1 MPKINLG
8 KVVGDKGDSFTYE
21 DFTPEQLNGITPKIF
36 KGNVTTLNPD
46 QNATVDI
53 RNDGLN
59 NYIDFG
65 IPRGKNGSEIKNI
78 YAENVSMADGNTLES
93 TMTNIITPTFDDST
107 QAYETLTTANA
118 AAETTS
124 NKIKSGEN
132 IFTTLSNMKK
142 SFSAIVQ
149 GLKIL
154 GTNVGNIRGI
164 TSDLNSESDYIAA
177 SSKAV
182 SILNGNLNYSRFRI
196 DNSAITVEE
205 ETESVLPIKTVITN
219 ADSEN
224 YEVNEDGTI
233 TINKAGIYLAVAKVH
248 GSFRTGLLVIS
259 ESPWP
264 ACIIQVILAM
274 AVTIAYN
281 SRNVYL
287 VPFVLLARHSLS

>member
-53 RNDGLN
+53 RDDGLN

-107 QAYETLTTANA
+107 QAYETLTAANA

-182 SILNGNLNYSRFRI
+182 SILNGNLTKIAYEHYRVKILPGGSVVLTYEGSPLQQNHNYIIQLSTIYTSTFQYRRYLLRDNVIRII
-196 DNSAITVEE
+196 DNIAPANLTANFNVPELQIIDGVAQVHFEDDKSTHEYYVAVIVE
-205 ETESVLPIKTVITN
+205 
-219 ADSEN
+219 
-224 YEVNEDGTI
+224 
-233 TINKAGIYLAVAKVH
+233 YL
-248 GSFRTGLLVIS
+248 G
-259 ESPWP
+259 
-264 ACIIQVILAM
+264 
-274 AVTIAYN
+274 
-281 SRNVYL
+281 
-287 VPFVLLARHSLS
+287 

>member
-65 IPRGKNGSEIKNI
+65 IPRGKNGSEIKNV

-107 QAYETLTTANA
+107 QAYETLTAANA

-182 SILNGNLNYSRFRI
+182 SILNGNLPEFAIVDALAPSEADGNTYFNLP
-196 DNSAITVEE
+196 NSSWNANNTVC
-205 ETESVLPIKTVITN
+205 LKI
-219 ADSEN
+219 
-224 YEVNEDGTI
+224 
-233 TINKAGIYLAVAKVH
+233 
-248 GSFRTGLLVIS
+248 
-259 ESPWP
+259 
-264 ACIIQVILAM
+264 M
-274 AVTIAYN
+274 AYN
-281 SRNVYL
+281 EVTKSWYDNRLYALLINRLQFTAESAGQERYYL
-287 VPFVLLARHSLS
+287 NQPVKIFLMKFR

>member
-107 QAYETLTTANA
+107 QAYETLTAANA

-182 SILNGNLNYSRFRI
+182 SILNGNLPEFAIVDALAPSEADGNTYFNLP
-196 DNSAITVEE
+196 NSSWNANNTVC
-205 ETESVLPIKTVITN
+205 LKI
-219 ADSEN
+219 
-224 YEVNEDGTI
+224 
-233 TINKAGIYLAVAKVH
+233 
-248 GSFRTGLLVIS
+248 
-259 ESPWP
+259 
-264 ACIIQVILAM
+264 M
-274 AVTIAYN
+274 AYN
-281 SRNVYL
+281 EATKSWYDNRLYALLINRLQFTAESAGQERYYL
-287 VPFVLLARHSLS
+287 NQPVKIFLMKFR

>member
-36 KGNVTTLNPD
+36 KGNVTALNPD

-107 QAYETLTTANA
+107 QAYETLTAANA

-154 GTNVGNIRGI
+154 GTNIGNIRGI

-182 SILNGNLNYSRFRI
+182 SILNGNLNSVTKKQYFANIARDKYK
-196 DNSAITVEE
+196 DNLLFVSLSIENHDANKTRLILNPTENSPVTGTFLGIWQCYWFDNAHLFVKVEE
-205 ETESVLPIKTVITN
+205 FYPLCGRIWTNFYNTENWSGWKSIT
-219 ADSEN
+219 
-224 YEVNEDGTI
+224 
-233 TINKAGIYLAVAKVH
+233 
-248 GSFRTGLLVIS
+248 
-259 ESPWP
+259 PP
-264 ACIIQVILAM
+264 
-274 AVTIAYN
+274 
-281 SRNVYL
+281 
-287 VPFVLLARHSLS
+287 

>member
-182 SILNGNLNYSRFRI
+182 SILNGNLPELAIVDALAPSEADGNTYFNLP
-196 DNSAITVEE
+196 NSSWNANNTVC
-205 ETESVLPIKTVITN
+205 LKI
-219 ADSEN
+219 
-224 YEVNEDGTI
+224 
-233 TINKAGIYLAVAKVH
+233 
-248 GSFRTGLLVIS
+248 
-259 ESPWP
+259 
-264 ACIIQVILAM
+264 M
-274 AVTIAYN
+274 AYN
-281 SRNVYL
+281 EVTKSWYDNRLYALLINRLQFTAESAGQERYYL
-287 VPFVLLARHSLS
+287 NQPVKIFLMKFR

>member
-107 QAYETLTTANA
+107 QAYETLTAANA

-154 GTNVGNIRGI
+154 GTNIGNIRGI

-182 SILNGNLNYSRFRI
+182 SILNGNLTKIAYEHYRVKILPGGSVVLTYEGSPLQQNHNYIIQLSTIYTSTFQYRRYLLRDNVIRII
-196 DNSAITVEE
+196 DNIAPANLTANFNVPELQIIDGVAQVHFEDDKSTHEYYVAVIVE
-205 ETESVLPIKTVITN
+205 
-219 ADSEN
+219 
-224 YEVNEDGTI
+224 
-233 TINKAGIYLAVAKVH
+233 YL
-248 GSFRTGLLVIS
+248 G
-259 ESPWP
+259 
-264 ACIIQVILAM
+264 
-274 AVTIAYN
+274 
-281 SRNVYL
+281 
-287 VPFVLLARHSLS
+287 

>member
-182 SILNGNLNYSRFRI
+182 SILNGNLTKIAYEHYRVKISPGGSVVLTYEGSPLQQNHNYIIQLSTIYTSTFQYRRYLLRDNVIRII
-196 DNSAITVEE
+196 DNIAPANLTANFNVPELQIIDGVAQVHFEDDKSTHEYYVAVIVE
-205 ETESVLPIKTVITN
+205 
-219 ADSEN
+219 
-224 YEVNEDGTI
+224 
-233 TINKAGIYLAVAKVH
+233 YL
-248 GSFRTGLLVIS
+248 G
-259 ESPWP
+259 
-264 ACIIQVILAM
+264 
-274 AVTIAYN
+274 
-281 SRNVYL
+281 
-287 VPFVLLARHSLS
+287 

>member
-182 SILNGNLNYSRFRI
+182 SILNGNLPEFAIVDALAPSEADGNTYFNLP
-196 DNSAITVEE
+196 NSSWNANNTVC
-205 ETESVLPIKTVITN
+205 LKI
-219 ADSEN
+219 
-224 YEVNEDGTI
+224 
-233 TINKAGIYLAVAKVH
+233 
-248 GSFRTGLLVIS
+248 
-259 ESPWP
+259 
-264 ACIIQVILAM
+264 M
-274 AVTIAYN
+274 AYN
-281 SRNVYL
+281 EVTKSWYDNRLYALLINRLQFTAESAGQERYYL
-287 VPFVLLARHSLS
+287 NQPVKIFLMKFR

>member
-107 QAYETLTTANA
+107 QAYETLTAANA

-182 SILNGNLNYSRFRI
+182 SILNGNLNSVTKKQYFANIARDKYK
-196 DNSAITVEE
+196 DNLLFVSLSIENHDANKTRLILNPTENSPVTGTFLGTWQCYWFDNAHLFVKVEE
-205 ETESVLPIKTVITN
+205 FYPL
-219 ADSEN
+219 
-224 YEVNEDGTI
+224 
-233 TINKAGIYLAVAKVH
+233 
-248 GSFRTGLLVIS
+248 
-259 ESPWP
+259 
-264 ACIIQVILAM
+264 
-274 AVTIAYN
+274 
-281 SRNVYL
+281 
-287 VPFVLLARHSLS
+287 

>member
-65 IPRGKNGSEIKNI
+65 IPRGKSGSEIKNI

-182 SILNGNLNYSRFRI
+182 SILNGNLTKIAYEHYRVKISPGGSVVLTYGGSPLQQNHNYIIQLSTIYTSTFQYRRYLLRDNVIRII
-196 DNSAITVEE
+196 DNIAPANLTANFNVPELQIIDGVAQVHFEDDKSTHEYYVAVIVE
-205 ETESVLPIKTVITN
+205 
-219 ADSEN
+219 
-224 YEVNEDGTI
+224 
-233 TINKAGIYLAVAKVH
+233 YL
-248 GSFRTGLLVIS
+248 G
-259 ESPWP
+259 
-264 ACIIQVILAM
+264 
-274 AVTIAYN
+274 
-281 SRNVYL
+281 
-287 VPFVLLARHSLS
+287 

>member
-107 QAYETLTTANA
+107 QAYETLTAANA

-154 GTNVGNIRGI
+154 GTNIGNIRGI
-164 TSDLNSESDYIAA
+164 TSDLNSESDYIAT

-182 SILNGNLNYSRFRI
+182 SILNGNLNSVTKKQYFTNIARDKYK
-196 DNSAITVEE
+196 DN
-205 ETESVLPIKTVITN
+205 
-219 ADSEN
+219 
-224 YEVNEDGTI
+224 
-233 TINKAGIYLAVAKVH
+233 
-248 GSFRTGLLVIS
+248 LL
-259 ESPWP
+259 
-264 ACIIQVILAM
+264 
-274 AVTIAYN
+274 
-281 SRNVYL
+281 
-287 VPFVLLARHSLS
+287 FVSLSIENHDANKTRAYFKSD